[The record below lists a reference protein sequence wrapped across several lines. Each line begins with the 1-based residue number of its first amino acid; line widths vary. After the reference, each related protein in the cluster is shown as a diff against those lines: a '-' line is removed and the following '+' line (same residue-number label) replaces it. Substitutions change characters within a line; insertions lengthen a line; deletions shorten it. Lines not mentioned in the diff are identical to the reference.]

1 MLRAPDPSI
10 AAEVR
15 ELADAVSATEHRQ
28 ALREQQREALV
39 HGAPGWAGLVWR
51 DGADKPLGRHGRPG
65 PDGRV
70 VGYAGVLPEPHG
82 WALEYVTDDRDPA
95 PLVKAALDVIGEA
108 GGGRV
113 QLWRSQ
119 PSARSDAD
127 ARAAGLEVGRDL
139 LELRRP
145 LPVGE
150 PWALTVRPF
159 VPGQDEDA
167 WLRVNNRAFA
177 GHPEQGDWDRA
188 TVEEREQEPWFDP
201 RGFLLH
207 ERDGRIAGF
216 CWTKVHREHRPPLG
230 EIYVI
235 GVDPD
240 FGGHGLGRALVLA
253 GLDHLAGDGITTG
266 MLYVDADNTGARRLY
281 DQLGF
286 TLHHTDRSY
295 RGEVTPR
302 R

>member
-1 MLRAPDPSI
+1 MLRAPDPAV
-10 AAEVR
+10 AAEVQA
-15 ELADAVSATEHRQ
+15 LAATVSANEGRE
-28 ALREQQREALV
+28 ALREQQREALAD
-39 HGAPGWAGLVWR
+39 GGPGWAGLVWR
-51 DGADKPLGRHGRPG
+51 DRAN
-65 PDGRV
+65 GRV
-70 VGYAGVLPEPHG
+70 VGYAGVLPDPHG
-82 WALEYVTDDRDPA
+82 WALEYVTDGRGPT
-95 PLVKAALDVIGEA
+95 PLLRAALGVIAAA

-113 QLWRSQ
+113 QLWRSR

-127 ARAAGLEVGRDL
+127 ARAVGLDAGRDL

-150 PWALTVRPF
+150 PWSLPVRPF
-159 VPGQDEDA
+159 EPGNDEDA

-177 GHPEQGDWDRA
+177 GHPEQGDWGRA
-188 TVEEREQEPWFDP
+188 TIEEREKEPWFDP

-207 ERDGRIAGF
+207 ERDGRLAGF
-216 CWTKVHREHRPPLG
+216 CWTKVHHEDDPPLG

-253 GLDHLAGDGITTG
+253 GLDHLAGEGIRTG
-266 MLYVDADNTGARRLY
+266 MLYVDADNTAARRLY

-286 TLHHTDRSY
+286 TVHHVDRSY
-295 RGEVTPR
+295 RGEVAPHA
-302 R
+302 

>member
-1 MLRAPDPSI
+1 VPEVAVLRAPDPAVASEVQAL
-10 AAEVR
+10 AAT
-15 ELADAVSATEHRQ
+15 VSANEGRE
-28 ALREQQREALV
+28 ALREQQREALAD
-39 HGAPGWAGLVWR
+39 GGPGWAGLVWR
-51 DGADKPLGRHGRPG
+51 DQA
-65 PDGRV
+65 DGRV
-70 VGYAGVLPEPHG
+70 VGYAGVLPDPHG
-82 WALEYVTDDRDPA
+82 WALEYVTDGRGPT
-95 PLVKAALDVIGEA
+95 PLLRAALGVIAAA

-127 ARAAGLEVGRDL
+127 AQAVGLDAGRDL

-150 PWALTVRPF
+150 PWSLPVRPF
-159 VPGQDEDA
+159 EPGKDEDA

-177 GHPEQGDWDRA
+177 GHPEQGDWGRA
-188 TVEEREQEPWFDP
+188 TIEEREKEPWFDP

-207 ERDGRIAGF
+207 ERDGRLAGF
-216 CWTKVHREHRPPLG
+216 CWTKVHHEDDPPLG

-253 GLDHLAGDGITTG
+253 GLDHLAGEGIGTG
-266 MLYVDADNTGARRLY
+266 MLYVDADNTAARRLY

-286 TLHHTDRSY
+286 TVHHVDRSY
-295 RGEVTPR
+295 RGEVAPHA
-302 R
+302 